1 MIFGKLNPSTNDR
14 VYPTA
19 IRKALAYLRETDV
32 MALAPGR
39 YEIDGERLFLN
50 VMDMTTH
57 GFEGSHPEI
66 HKKYA
71 DLFYWPEGGEK
82 IGVSAYTGKETICEA
97 KWENDIAFL
106 ESAVDESFLIAKEGD
121 FAVFFPWDAHR
132 PALMLGDA
140 PATSRK
146 CVIKIQMTLFDEP

>member
-1 MIFGKLNPSTNDR
+1 MIFAKLNGGENYS
-14 VYPTA
+14 VYPAA
-19 IRKALAYLRETDV
+19 IQKAIDYLKNTNV
-32 MALAPGR
+32 MELPLGR
-39 YEIDGERLFLN
+39 HDIDGDKIFLN
-50 VMDMTTH
+50 IMDMTTH

-66 HKKYA
+66 HEKYA

-82 IGVSAYTGKETICEA
+82 IGVSAYTGKE
-97 KWENDIAFL
+97 AFL
-106 ESAVDESFLIAKEGD
+106 ESAVDESFLIAREGF

-146 CVIKIQMTLFDEP
+146 CVIKISMDLFR

>member
-1 MIFGKLNPSTNDR
+1 MIFAKLNGAGDYA
-14 VYPTA
+14 VYPA
-19 IRKALAYLRETDV
+19 PIQKALEYLRNTDL
-32 MALAPGR
+32 MQLPLGR
-39 YEIDGERLFLN
+39 HEIDGDRIFVN

-66 HKKYA
+66 HQKYA

-82 IGVSAYTGKETICEA
+82 IGVSAYTGKEALCEA
-97 KWENDIAFL
+97 RPQDDISFL
-106 ESAVDESFLIAKEGD
+106 ESAVDESFLIAKEGF

-146 CVIKIQMTLFDEP
+146 CVVKISMELFG

>member
-1 MIFGKLNPSTNDR
+1 MIFAKLNGEGNYA
-14 VYPTA
+14 VYPAA
-19 IRKALAYLRETDV
+19 IQKALAYLKSTDV
-32 MALAPGR
+32 MHLALGR
-39 YEIDGERLFLN
+39 HEIDGDRIFLN

-66 HKKYA
+66 HQKYA

-82 IGVSAYTGKETICEA
+82 IGVSAYTGEESLCESRPQD
-97 KWENDIAFL
+97 DISFL
-106 ESAVDESFLIAKEGD
+106 DSPVDESFLIAKEGF

-132 PALMLGDA
+132 PGLMLGDA

-146 CVIKIQMTLFDEP
+146 CVIKISMELFR

>member
-1 MIFGKLNPSTNDR
+1 MIFAKLNAGEAYH
-14 VYPTA
+14 VYPAPIQKA
-19 IRKALAYLRETDV
+19 IDYLKSTDV
-32 MALAPGR
+32 MGLPLGR
-39 YEIDGERLFLN
+39 HDIDGDNIFMN

-66 HKKYA
+66 HEKYA

-82 IGVSAYTGKETICEA
+82 IGVSAYTGREAVCEA
-97 KWENDIAFL
+97 IPQNDISFL
-106 ESAVDESFLIAKEGD
+106 ASAADESFLIAKEGF

-132 PALMLGDA
+132 PALMLGDT

-146 CVIKIQMTLFDEP
+146 CVIKISMELFR

>member
-1 MIFGKLNPSTNDR
+1 MIFAKLNGEGNYA
-14 VYPTA
+14 VYPAA
-19 IRKALAYLRETDV
+19 IQKALSYLQSTDV
-32 MALAPGR
+32 MQLPLGR
-39 YEIDGERLFLN
+39 HEIDGDRIFLN

-66 HKKYA
+66 HQKYA

-82 IGVSAYTGKETICEA
+82 IGVSAYTGAEALCESRPQD
-97 KWENDIAFL
+97 DISFL
-106 ESAVDESFLIAKEGD
+106 ASAADESFLTAKAGF

-132 PALMLGDA
+132 PGLMLGDA

-146 CVIKIQMTLFDEP
+146 CVVKISMELFQ

>member
-1 MIFGKLNPSTNDR
+1 MIFAKLNGGEAYG
-14 VYPTA
+14 VYPA
-19 IRKALAYLRETDV
+19 AVQKVLAFLKNTDI
-32 MALAPGR
+32 MALPLGR
-39 YEIDGERLFLN
+39 HDIDGDNIFLN

-57 GFEGSHPEI
+57 AFEGSHPEI
-66 HKKYA
+66 HEKYA

-82 IGVSAYTGKETICEA
+82 IGVSAYTGKEAICEA
-97 KWENDIAFL
+97 RPQNDISFL
-106 ESAVDESFLIAKEGD
+106 ESAVDESFLIAREGF

-146 CVIKIQMTLFDEP
+146 CVIKISMDLFR

>member
-1 MIFGKLNPSTNDR
+1 MIFAKLNGEGNYA
-14 VYPTA
+14 VYPPA
-19 IRKALAYLRETDV
+19 IQRALAYLKSTDV
-32 MALAPGR
+32 MQLPLGR
-39 YEIDGERLFLN
+39 HEIDGDRIFVN

-66 HKKYA
+66 HQQYA

-82 IGVSAYTGKETICEA
+82 IGVSAYTGKETLHEA
-97 KWENDIAFL
+97 RPQDDISFL
-106 ESAVDESFLIAKEGD
+106 ESAADESFLIAKAGF

-132 PALMLGDA
+132 PALMLDDT

-146 CVIKIQMTLFDEP
+146 CVVKISMELFR